1 METKHNRDNN
11 GKFQIKGNQYKSR
24 VTRLTLDEY
33 EQLQKWR
40 LKTKE
45 INIAVFSQSK
55 EKKCYA
61 CQGKDSS
68 NYISIHESCV
78 NEFLIVKPKKDI
90 LPKSVD
96 VLLFSLDVI
105 MENTTMSNMET
116 IEAVQDVLNLYK
128 K

>member
-1 METKHNRDNN
+1 MK
-11 GKFQIKGNQYKSR
+11 
-24 VTRLTLDEY
+24 
-33 EQLQKWR
+33 LQKWR

-61 CQGKDSS
+61 CLGKDSS

-78 NEFLIVKPKKDI
+78 DEFLYTKHENKRS
-90 LPKSVD
+90 PKSLND
-96 VLLFSLDVI
+96 LLFALINI
-105 MENTTMSNMET
+105 MDDMNMNNREV